1 MIWQIIPDMENQ
13 LIQVKMQ
20 VAISIADQH
29 MLEKKLKESHES
41 EQQWL
46 KPAEMALDKRT
57 IRSPAPRGRAQLVSF
72 HRRELRPAGGR
83 SESAGREFQKPRS

>member
-1 MIWQIIPDMENQ
+1 MIRQIIQDMENQ

-41 EQQWL
+41 E
-46 KPAEMALDKRT
+46 
-57 IRSPAPRGRAQLVSF
+57 
-72 HRRELRPAGGR
+72 
-83 SESAGREFQKPRS
+83 